1 MPNIIIMI
9 LSLIGRILLG
19 LLALVFLLLLLVLFF
34 PVTYR
39 LRGERSGDKLTVSAK
54 ADWLFGVFRVRYA
67 YPEPGS
73 VTVKLLW
80 KKLLDTSAASGKG
93 KDADQEKKGSDK
105 EQKAGGDSEAEA
117 VPENGGSTEAAG
129 TETGTTGGAAASGVE
144 TDGSKTEASVTETGG
159 SGDAANAASEAGG
172 EGEDTVPA
180 DGFPGK
186 ISKIK
191 YTILKIYGKIKDIW
205 EHLSYYAGVL
215 REDNTVALW
224 KHVRQ
229 RLGKILRAIRPR
241 RINGS
246 LVFGTGAPDTTGYLF
261 GVYGMLSPLLHYG
274 VCVTPDFTQQI
285 LEGNIDISG
294 RITLWTL
301 TWNGL
306 KLFLDKKL
314 RLFIQKMKAGR
325 REAESKA

>member
-9 LSLIGRILLG
+9 LSLTGRILLG

-117 VPENGGSTEAAG
+117 VPENGGSTEAAE
-129 TETGTTGGAAASGVE
+129 TETSTTDGAEAPGVE
-144 TDGSKTEASVTETGG
+144 TDNSRAEAAGAGTGDG
-159 SGDAANAASEAGG
+159 GNEAHDADD
-172 EGEDTVPA
+172 EGADTPA
-180 DGFPGK
+180 DGFLGK

-205 EHLSYYAGVL
+205 GHWSYYAGVL
-215 REDNTVALW
+215 REDNTVVLW

-229 RLGKILRAIRPR
+229 RLGKVLWAIRPR

-261 GVYGMLSPLLHYG
+261 GVYGMLSPLLHYSL
-274 VCVTPDFTQQI
+274 CVTPDFTQQI

>member
-9 LSLIGRILLG
+9 LSLTGRILLG

-39 LRGERSGDKLTVSAK
+39 LRGEHSGAKLTVSAR

-80 KKLLDTSAASGKG
+80 KKLHDTSAVSGKDSG
-93 KDADQEKKGSDK
+93 QEKKDSQ
-105 EQKAGGDSEAEA
+105 EQKADGGGRTDAESG
-117 VPENGGSTEAAG
+117 NGGSAEATGTETSTTDGAEAPGVETDNSKAEAAG
-129 TETGTTGGAAASGVE
+129 TETGDSGNEVHDTDDEGA
-144 TDGSKTEASVTETGG
+144 
-159 SGDAANAASEAGG
+159 
-172 EGEDTVPA
+172 DTPA
-180 DGFPGK
+180 DGFLGK

-205 EHLSYYAGVL
+205 GHWSYYAGVL
-215 REDNTVALW
+215 REDNTVVLW

-229 RLGKILRAIRPR
+229 RLGKVLWAIRPR

-261 GVYGMLSPLLHYG
+261 GVYGMLSPLLHYSL
-274 VCVTPDFTQQI
+274 CVTPDFTQQI

-306 KLFLDKKL
+306 KLLLDKKL
-314 RLFIQKMKAGR
+314 RLFIKKMKAGR

>member
-39 LRGERSGDKLTVSAK
+39 LRGERRGDKLTASARV
-54 ADWLFGVFRVRYA
+54 DWLFGVFRVRYA

-80 KKLLDTSAASGKG
+80 KKLLDTSAVSGK
-93 KDADQEKKGSDK
+93 DSEQEKKDSSQ
-105 EQKAGGDSEAEA
+105 EQKADGGGRTDAES
-117 VPENGGSTEAAG
+117 ENGGSAEATG
-129 TETGTTGGAAASGVE
+129 TETSTTDGAEAPGVE
-144 TDGSKTEASVTETGG
+144 TDNSKAEAAGAGTGD
-159 SGDAANAASEAGG
+159 GDNEAHDADD
-172 EGEDTVPA
+172 EGADTPA
-180 DGFPGK
+180 DGFLGK

-205 EHLSYYAGVL
+205 GHLSYYAGVL

-229 RLGKILRAIRPR
+229 RLGKMLRAIRPR

-274 VCVTPDFTQQI
+274 LCVTPDFTQQI

-294 RITLWTL
+294 HITLWAL

-306 KLFLDKKL
+306 KLLLDKKL
-314 RLFIQKMKAGR
+314 RLFLKRMKAGR
-325 REAESKA
+325 RGAESKA

>member
-34 PVTYR
+34 PITYR
-39 LRGERSGDKLTVSAK
+39 LRGERSEDKLTASAR
-54 ADWLFGVFRVRYA
+54 ADWLFGVIRVRYA
-67 YPEPGS
+67 YPEPGN

-80 KKLLDTSAASGKG
+80 KKLVDTSAASGKG

-117 VPENGGSTEAAG
+117 VPENGGSTEAAETETNTTDGAEAPGVETDDSKAEAAG
-129 TETGTTGGAAASGVE
+129 TETGDSGNETHDADDEGA
-144 TDGSKTEASVTETGG
+144 
-159 SGDAANAASEAGG
+159 
-172 EGEDTVPA
+172 DTPA
-180 DGFPGK
+180 DGFLGK

-205 EHLSYYAGVL
+205 RHLSYYAGVL

-229 RLGKILRAIRPR
+229 RLGKMLRAIRPR

-274 VCVTPDFTQQI
+274 LCVTPDFTQQI
-285 LEGNIDISG
+285 LEGSIDISG
-294 RITLWTL
+294 HITLWAL

-306 KLFLDKKL
+306 KLLLDKKL

-325 REAESKA
+325 RGAESKA

>member
-1 MPNIIIMI
+1 MI

-39 LRGERSGDKLTVSAK
+39 LRGERSEDKLTASAR
-54 ADWLFGVFRVRYA
+54 ADWLFGVIRVRYA
-67 YPEPGS
+67 YPEPGN

-80 KKLLDTSAASGKG
+80 KKLVDTSAASGKG
-93 KDADQEKKGSDK
+93 KGADQEKKGSDK

-117 VPENGGSTEAAG
+117 VPENGGSTEAAEAETNTTDGAEAPGVETDDSKAEAAG
-129 TETGTTGGAAASGVE
+129 TETGDSGNETHDADDEGA
-144 TDGSKTEASVTETGG
+144 
-159 SGDAANAASEAGG
+159 
-172 EGEDTVPA
+172 DTPA
-180 DGFPGK
+180 DGFLGK

-229 RLGKILRAIRPR
+229 RLGKMLRAIRPR

-246 LVFGTGAPDTTGYLF
+246 LIFGTGAPDTTGYLF

-274 VCVTPDFTQQI
+274 LCVTPDFTQQI
-285 LEGNIDISG
+285 LEGSIDISG
-294 RITLWTL
+294 HITLWAL

-306 KLFLDKKL
+306 KLLLDKKL

>member
-1 MPNIIIMI
+1 MI
-9 LSLIGRILLG
+9 LSLTGRILLG

-39 LRGERSGDKLTVSAK
+39 LRGARSGDKLTASAR

-80 KKLLDTSAASGKG
+80 KKLLDTSAVSGK
-93 KDADQEKKGSDK
+93 DSEQEKKDSSQ
-105 EQKAGGDSEAEA
+105 EQKADGGGRTDAESENGDSAE
-117 VPENGGSTEAAG
+117 GTG
-129 TETGTTGGAAASGVE
+129 TETNTTDGAEAPGGE

-205 EHLSYYAGVL
+205 GHWSYYAGVL
-215 REDNTVALW
+215 REDNTVVLW

-229 RLGKILRAIRPR
+229 RLGKVLWAIRPR

-261 GVYGMLSPLLHYG
+261 GVYGMLSPLLHYSL
-274 VCVTPDFTQQI
+274 CVTPDFTQQI

>member
-39 LRGERSGDKLTVSAK
+39 LRGERSEDKLTASAR
-54 ADWLFGVFRVRYA
+54 ADWLFGVIRVRYA
-67 YPEPGS
+67 YPEPGN

-80 KKLLDTSAASGKG
+80 KKLVDTSAASGKG

-117 VPENGGSTEAAG
+117 VPENGGSTEAAEAETNTTDGAEAPGVETDDSKAEAAG
-129 TETGTTGGAAASGVE
+129 TETGDSGNETHDADDEGA
-144 TDGSKTEASVTETGG
+144 
-159 SGDAANAASEAGG
+159 
-172 EGEDTVPA
+172 DTPA
-180 DGFPGK
+180 DGFLGK

-229 RLGKILRAIRPR
+229 RLGKMLRAIRPR

-246 LVFGTGAPDTTGYLF
+246 LIFGTGAPDTTGYLF
-261 GVYGMLSPLLHYG
+261 GVYGMLSPLLHYSL
-274 VCVTPDFTQQI
+274 CVTPDFTQQI
-285 LEGNIDISG
+285 LEGSIDISG
-294 RITLWTL
+294 HITLWAL

-306 KLFLDKKL
+306 KLLLDKKL

-325 REAESKA
+325 RGAESKA

>member
-19 LLALVFLLLLLVLFF
+19 LLVLVFLLLLLVLFF
-34 PVTYR
+34 PITYR
-39 LRGERSGDKLTVSAK
+39 LRGERSEDKLTASAR
-54 ADWLFGVFRVRYA
+54 ADWLFGVIRVRYA
-67 YPEPGS
+67 YPEPGN

-80 KKLLDTSAASGKG
+80 KKLVDTSAASGKG

-117 VPENGGSTEAAG
+117 VPENGGSTEAAETETNTTDGAEAPGVETDDSKAEAAG
-129 TETGTTGGAAASGVE
+129 TETGDSGNETHDADDEGA
-144 TDGSKTEASVTETGG
+144 
-159 SGDAANAASEAGG
+159 
-172 EGEDTVPA
+172 DTPA
-180 DGFPGK
+180 DGFLGK

-205 EHLSYYAGVL
+205 GHLSYYAGVL

-229 RLGKILRAIRPR
+229 RLGKMLRAIRPR

-274 VCVTPDFTQQI
+274 LCVTPDFTQQI
-285 LEGNIDISG
+285 LEGSIDISG

>member
-39 LRGERSGDKLTVSAK
+39 LRGERSEDKLTASAR
-54 ADWLFGVFRVRYA
+54 ADWLFGVIRVRYA
-67 YPEPGS
+67 YPEPGN

-80 KKLLDTSAASGKG
+80 KKLVDTSAASGKG

-117 VPENGGSTEAAG
+117 VPENGGSTEAAEAETNTTDGAEAPGVETDDSKAEAAG
-129 TETGTTGGAAASGVE
+129 TETGDSGNETHDADDEGA
-144 TDGSKTEASVTETGG
+144 
-159 SGDAANAASEAGG
+159 
-172 EGEDTVPA
+172 DTPA
-180 DGFPGK
+180 DGFLGK

-229 RLGKILRAIRPR
+229 RLGKMLRAIRPR

-274 VCVTPDFTQQI
+274 LCVTPDFTQQI
-285 LEGNIDISG
+285 LEGSIDISG
-294 RITLWTL
+294 HITLWAL

-306 KLFLDKKL
+306 KLLLDKKL

-325 REAESKA
+325 RGAESKA

>member
-39 LRGERSGDKLTVSAK
+39 LRGERSGDKLTASARV
-54 ADWLFGVFRVRYA
+54 DWLFGVFRVRYA

-80 KKLLDTSAASGKG
+80 KKLLDTSAVSGK
-93 KDADQEKKGSDK
+93 DSEQEKKDSSQ
-105 EQKAGGDSEAEA
+105 EQKADGGGRTDAESENGDSAEA
-117 VPENGGSTEAAG
+117 TG
-129 TETGTTGGAAASGVE
+129 TETSTTDGAEAPGVE
-144 TDGSKTEASVTETGG
+144 TDNSRAEASGAGTGDG
-159 SGDAANAASEAGG
+159 GNEAHDADD
-172 EGEDTVPA
+172 EGADTPA
-180 DGFPGK
+180 DGFLGK

-205 EHLSYYAGVL
+205 GHLSYYAGVL

-229 RLGKILRAIRPR
+229 RLGKMLRAIRPR

-261 GVYGMLSPLLHYG
+261 GVYGMFSPLLHYG
-274 VCVTPDFTQQI
+274 LCVTPDFTQQI

-294 RITLWTL
+294 HITLWAL

-306 KLFLDKKL
+306 KLLLDKKL
-314 RLFIQKMKAGR
+314 RLFLKRMKAGR
-325 REAESKA
+325 RGAESKA

>member
-1 MPNIIIMI
+1 MI
-9 LSLIGRILLG
+9 LSLTGRILLG

-34 PVTYR
+34 PITYR
-39 LRGERSGDKLTVSAK
+39 LRGERSEDKLTASAR
-54 ADWLFGVFRVRYA
+54 ADWLFGVIRVRYA
-67 YPEPGS
+67 YPEPGN

-117 VPENGGSTEAAG
+117 VPENGGSTEAAETETNTTDGAEAPGVETDDSKAEAAG
-129 TETGTTGGAAASGVE
+129 TETGDSGNETHDADDEGA
-144 TDGSKTEASVTETGG
+144 
-159 SGDAANAASEAGG
+159 
-172 EGEDTVPA
+172 DTPA
-180 DGFPGK
+180 DGFLGK

-205 EHLSYYAGVL
+205 GHWSYYAGVL

-224 KHVRQ
+224 KHVRL
-229 RLGKILRAIRPR
+229 RLGKMLRAIRPR

-274 VCVTPDFTQQI
+274 LCVTPDFTQQI
-285 LEGNIDISG
+285 LEGSIDISG

>member
-1 MPNIIIMI
+1 MI

-39 LRGERSGDKLTVSAK
+39 LRGERSEDKLTASAR
-54 ADWLFGVFRVRYA
+54 ADWLFGVIRVRYA
-67 YPEPGS
+67 YPEPGN

-80 KKLLDTSAASGKG
+80 KKLVDTSAASGKG

-117 VPENGGSTEAAG
+117 VPENGGSTEAAEAETNTTDGAEAPGVETDDSKAEAAG
-129 TETGTTGGAAASGVE
+129 TETGDSGNETHDADDEGA
-144 TDGSKTEASVTETGG
+144 
-159 SGDAANAASEAGG
+159 
-172 EGEDTVPA
+172 DTPA
-180 DGFPGK
+180 DGFLGK

-229 RLGKILRAIRPR
+229 RLGKMLRAIRPR

-246 LVFGTGAPDTTGYLF
+246 LIFGTGAPDTTGYLF

-274 VCVTPDFTQQI
+274 LCVTPDFTQQI
-285 LEGNIDISG
+285 LEGSIDISG
-294 RITLWTL
+294 HITLWAL

-306 KLFLDKKL
+306 KLLLDKKL

>member
-39 LRGERSGDKLTVSAK
+39 LRGERSEDKLTASAR
-54 ADWLFGVFRVRYA
+54 ADWLFGVIRVRYA
-67 YPEPGS
+67 YPEPGN

-80 KKLLDTSAASGKG
+80 KKLVDTSAASGKG

-117 VPENGGSTEAAG
+117 VPENGGSTEAAEAETNTTDGAEAPGVETDDSKAEAAG
-129 TETGTTGGAAASGVE
+129 TETGDSGNETHDADDEGA
-144 TDGSKTEASVTETGG
+144 
-159 SGDAANAASEAGG
+159 
-172 EGEDTVPA
+172 DTPA
-180 DGFPGK
+180 DGFLGK

-229 RLGKILRAIRPR
+229 RLGKMLRAIRPR

-246 LVFGTGAPDTTGYLF
+246 LIFGTGAPDTTGYLF

-274 VCVTPDFTQQI
+274 LCVTPDFTQQI
-285 LEGNIDISG
+285 LEGSIDISG
-294 RITLWTL
+294 HITLWAL

-325 REAESKA
+325 RGAESKA

>member
-34 PVTYR
+34 PITYR
-39 LRGERSGDKLTVSAK
+39 LRGERSEDKLTASAR
-54 ADWLFGVFRVRYA
+54 ADWLFGVIRVRYA
-67 YPEPGS
+67 YPEPGN

-80 KKLLDTSAASGKG
+80 KKLVDTSAASGKG

-117 VPENGGSTEAAG
+117 VPENGGSTEAAETETNTTDGAEAPGVETDDSKAEAAG
-129 TETGTTGGAAASGVE
+129 TETGDSGNETHDADDEGA
-144 TDGSKTEASVTETGG
+144 
-159 SGDAANAASEAGG
+159 
-172 EGEDTVPA
+172 DTPA
-180 DGFPGK
+180 DGFLGK

-205 EHLSYYAGVL
+205 GHLSYYAGVL

-229 RLGKILRAIRPR
+229 RLGKMLRAIRPR

-274 VCVTPDFTQQI
+274 LCVTPDFTQQI
-285 LEGNIDISG
+285 LEGSIDISG
-294 RITLWTL
+294 HITLWAL

-306 KLFLDKKL
+306 KLLLDKKL

>member
-39 LRGERSGDKLTVSAK
+39 LRGERSGDKLTASARV
-54 ADWLFGVFRVRYA
+54 DWLFGVFRVRYA

-73 VTVKLLW
+73 VTVNLLW
-80 KKLLDTSAASGKG
+80 KKLLDTSAVSGK
-93 KDADQEKKGSDK
+93 DSEQEKKDSQ
-105 EQKAGGDSEAEA
+105 EQKADGGGRTDAESENGDSAE
-117 VPENGGSTEAAG
+117 GTG
-129 TETGTTGGAAASGVE
+129 TETSTTDGAEAPGVE
-144 TDGSKTEASVTETGG
+144 TDNSRAEAAGAGTGDG
-159 SGDAANAASEAGG
+159 GNEAHDADD
-172 EGEDTVPA
+172 EGADTPA
-180 DGFPGK
+180 DGFLGK

-205 EHLSYYAGVL
+205 GHWSYYAGVL
-215 REDNTVALW
+215 REDNTVVLW

-229 RLGKILRAIRPR
+229 RLGKVLWAIRPR

-261 GVYGMLSPLLHYG
+261 GVYGMLSPLLHYSL
-274 VCVTPDFTQQI
+274 CVTPDFTQQI

>member
-34 PVTYR
+34 PITYR
-39 LRGERSGDKLTVSAK
+39 LRGERSEDKLTASAR
-54 ADWLFGVFRVRYA
+54 ADWLFGVIRVRYA
-67 YPEPGS
+67 YPEPGN

-80 KKLLDTSAASGKG
+80 KKLVDTSAASGKG

-117 VPENGGSTEAAG
+117 VPENGGSTEAAEAETNTTDGAEAPGVETDDSKAEAAG
-129 TETGTTGGAAASGVE
+129 TETGDSGNETHDADDEGA
-144 TDGSKTEASVTETGG
+144 
-159 SGDAANAASEAGG
+159 
-172 EGEDTVPA
+172 DTPA
-180 DGFPGK
+180 DGFLGK

-205 EHLSYYAGVL
+205 GHLSYYAGVL

-229 RLGKILRAIRPR
+229 RLGKMLRAIRPR

-274 VCVTPDFTQQI
+274 LCVTPDFTQQI
-285 LEGNIDISG
+285 LEGSIDISG

>member
-9 LSLIGRILLG
+9 LSLTGRILLG

-34 PVTYR
+34 PITYR
-39 LRGERSGDKLTVSAK
+39 LRGERSEDKLTASAR
-54 ADWLFGVFRVRYA
+54 ADWLFGVIRVRYA
-67 YPEPGS
+67 YPEPGN

-80 KKLLDTSAASGKG
+80 KKLVDTSAASGKG

-117 VPENGGSTEAAG
+117 VPENGGSTEAAETETNTTDGAEAPGVETDDSKAEAAG
-129 TETGTTGGAAASGVE
+129 TETGDSGNE
-144 TDGSKTEASVTETGG
+144 TH
-159 SGDAANAASEAGG
+159 DADD
-172 EGEDTVPA
+172 EGTDTPA
-180 DGFPGK
+180 DGFLGK

-205 EHLSYYAGVL
+205 GHWSYYAGVL

-224 KHVRQ
+224 KHVRL
-229 RLGKILRAIRPR
+229 RLGKMLRAIRPR
-241 RINGS
+241 RIDGS

-261 GVYGMLSPLLHYG
+261 GVYGMLSPLLHYSL
-274 VCVTPDFTQQI
+274 CVTPDFTQQI

-325 REAESKA
+325 REAENKA

>member
-80 KKLLDTSAASGKG
+80 KKLLDTSAAAG
-93 KDADQEKKGSDK
+93 KDSEQEKKDSSK

-117 VPENGGSTEAAG
+117 VPENGGSTEAAE
-129 TETGTTGGAAASGVE
+129 TETGTTDGAEAPGVE
-144 TDGSKTEASVTETGG
+144 TDDSKAEAAGTETGD
-159 SGDAANAASEAGG
+159 SGNETHDADD
-172 EGEDTVPA
+172 EGADTPA
-180 DGFPGK
+180 DGSLGK

-294 RITLWTL
+294 HITLWAL

-306 KLFLDKKL
+306 KLLLDKKL
-314 RLFIQKMKAGR
+314 RLFLKRMKAGR

>member
-9 LSLIGRILLG
+9 LSLTGRILLG
-19 LLALVFLLLLLVLFF
+19 LLALVFLLLLFVLFF

-39 LRGERSGDKLTVSAK
+39 LRGARSGDKFTASAR

-67 YPEPGS
+67 YPEPGN

-80 KKLLDTSAASGKG
+80 KKLVDTSAASGKG

-117 VPENGGSTEAAG
+117 VPENGGSTEAAE
-129 TETGTTGGAAASGVE
+129 TETSTTDGAEAPGVE
-144 TDGSKTEASVTETGG
+144 TDNSRAEAAGAGTGDG
-159 SGDAANAASEAGG
+159 GNEAHDADD
-172 EGEDTVPA
+172 EGADTPA
-180 DGFPGK
+180 DGFLGK

-205 EHLSYYAGVL
+205 GHWSYYAGVL
-215 REDNTVALW
+215 REDNTVVLW

-229 RLGKILRAIRPR
+229 RLGKVLWAIRPR

-261 GVYGMLSPLLHYG
+261 GVYGMLSPLLHYSL
-274 VCVTPDFTQQI
+274 CVTPDFTQQI

>member
-19 LLALVFLLLLLVLFF
+19 LLALVLLLLLLVLFF
-34 PVTYR
+34 PITYR
-39 LRGERSGDKLTVSAK
+39 LKGERSGDKLTASAR
-54 ADWLFGVFRVRYA
+54 ADWLFGVFRIRYA
-67 YPEPGS
+67 YPEPGN

-80 KKLLDTSAASGKG
+80 KKLLDTSAVSGKDTG
-93 KDADQEKKGSDK
+93 QEKKDSSE
-105 EQKAGGDSEAEA
+105 EQKADGGGTDAE
-117 VPENGGSTEAAG
+117 PENGDDAEAAG
-129 TETGTTGGAAASGVE
+129 TENGTTDGAEASGAE
-144 TDGSKTEASVTETGG
+144 TDGSKTEAAVTETGG
-159 SGDAANAASEAGG
+159 NAPNAASETADKGG
-172 EGEDTVPA
+172 DTSA
-180 DGFPGK
+180 DGFLGK
-186 ISKIK
+186 IGKIK

-294 RITLWTL
+294 HITLWAL

-306 KLFLDKKL
+306 KLLLDKKL
-314 RLFIQKMKAGR
+314 RLFLKRMKAGR

>member
-39 LRGERSGDKLTVSAK
+39 LRGERSEDKLTASAR
-54 ADWLFGVFRVRYA
+54 ADWLFGVIRVRYA
-67 YPEPGS
+67 YPEPGN

-80 KKLLDTSAASGKG
+80 KKLVDTSAASGKG

-105 EQKAGGDSEAEA
+105 EQKVGGDSEAEA
-117 VPENGGSTEAAG
+117 VPENGGSTEAAEAETNTTDGAEAPGVETDDSKAEAAG
-129 TETGTTGGAAASGVE
+129 TETGDSGNETHDADDEGA
-144 TDGSKTEASVTETGG
+144 
-159 SGDAANAASEAGG
+159 
-172 EGEDTVPA
+172 DTPA
-180 DGFPGK
+180 DGFLGK

-229 RLGKILRAIRPR
+229 RLGKMLRAIRPR

-246 LVFGTGAPDTTGYLF
+246 LIFGTGAPDTTGYLF

-274 VCVTPDFTQQI
+274 LCVTPDFTQQI
-285 LEGNIDISG
+285 LEGSIDISG
-294 RITLWTL
+294 HITLWAL

-306 KLFLDKKL
+306 KLLLDKKL

-325 REAESKA
+325 RGAESKA

>member
-1 MPNIIIMI
+1 MI
-9 LSLIGRILLG
+9 LSLTGRILLG

-117 VPENGGSTEAAG
+117 VPENGGSTEAAE
-129 TETGTTGGAAASGVE
+129 TETSTTDGAEAPGVE
-144 TDGSKTEASVTETGG
+144 TDNSRAEAAGAGTGDG
-159 SGDAANAASEAGG
+159 GNEAHDADD
-172 EGEDTVPA
+172 EGADTPA
-180 DGFPGK
+180 DGFLGK

-205 EHLSYYAGVL
+205 GHWSYYAGVL
-215 REDNTVALW
+215 REDNTVVLW

-229 RLGKILRAIRPR
+229 RLGKVLWAIRPR

-261 GVYGMLSPLLHYG
+261 GVYGMLSPLLHYSL
-274 VCVTPDFTQQI
+274 CVTPDFTQQI

>member
-80 KKLLDTSAASGKG
+80 KKLLDTSAAAG
-93 KDADQEKKGSDK
+93 KDSEQEKKDSSK
-105 EQKAGGDSEAEA
+105 EQKADSGGKIEVE
-117 VPENGGSTEAAG
+117 PENGDSIEAAG
-129 TETGTTGGAAASGVE
+129 TETGTTGGAEASGGE

-205 EHLSYYAGVL
+205 KHLSYYAGVL

-229 RLGKILRAIRPR
+229 RLGKVLWAIRPR

-261 GVYGMLSPLLHYG
+261 GVYGMLSPLLHYSL
-274 VCVTPDFTQQI
+274 CVTPDFTQQI

>member
-67 YPEPGS
+67 YPEPGN

-80 KKLLDTSAASGKG
+80 KKLVDTSAASGKG

-117 VPENGGSTEAAG
+117 VPENGGSTEAAE
-129 TETGTTGGAAASGVE
+129 TETNTTDGAEAPGGE
-144 TDGSKTEASVTETGG
+144 TDGSS
-159 SGDAANAASEAGG
+159 DAANAASEAGG

-261 GVYGMLSPLLHYG
+261 GVYGMLSPLLHYSL
-274 VCVTPDFTQQI
+274 CVTPDFTQQI

>member
-1 MPNIIIMI
+1 MI

-39 LRGERSGDKLTVSAK
+39 LRGERSEDKLTASAR
-54 ADWLFGVFRVRYA
+54 ADWLFGVIRVRYA
-67 YPEPGS
+67 YPEPGN

-80 KKLLDTSAASGKG
+80 KKLVDTSAASGKG

-117 VPENGGSTEAAG
+117 VPENGGSTEAAEAETNTTDGAEAPGVETDDSKAEAAG
-129 TETGTTGGAAASGVE
+129 TETGDSGNETHDADDEGA
-144 TDGSKTEASVTETGG
+144 
-159 SGDAANAASEAGG
+159 
-172 EGEDTVPA
+172 DTPA
-180 DGFPGK
+180 DGFLGK

-229 RLGKILRAIRPR
+229 RLGKMLRAIRPR

-246 LVFGTGAPDTTGYLF
+246 LIFGTGAPDTTGYLF

-274 VCVTPDFTQQI
+274 LCVTPDFTQQI
-285 LEGNIDISG
+285 LEGSIDISG
-294 RITLWTL
+294 HITLWAL

-306 KLFLDKKL
+306 KLLLDKKL

-325 REAESKA
+325 RGAESKA

>member
-9 LSLIGRILLG
+9 LSLTGRILLG

-80 KKLLDTSAASGKG
+80 KKLLDTSAAAG
-93 KDADQEKKGSDK
+93 KDSEQEKKDSSK
-105 EQKAGGDSEAEA
+105 EQKADSGGKIEVE
-117 VPENGGSTEAAG
+117 PENGDSIEAAG
-129 TETGTTGGAAASGVE
+129 TETGTTDGAEAPGVE
-144 TDGSKTEASVTETGG
+144 TDSSKPGNAGMGTGDSGNEAH
-159 SGDAANAASEAGG
+159 DADD
-172 EGEDTVPA
+172 EGADTPA
-180 DGFPGK
+180 DGFLGK

-205 EHLSYYAGVL
+205 GHWSYYAGVL
-215 REDNTVALW
+215 REDNTVVLW

-229 RLGKILRAIRPR
+229 RLGKVLWAIRPR

-261 GVYGMLSPLLHYG
+261 GVYGMLSPLLHYSL
-274 VCVTPDFTQQI
+274 CVTPDFTQQI

>member
-39 LRGERSGDKLTVSAK
+39 LRGERSEDKLTASAR
-54 ADWLFGVFRVRYA
+54 ADWLFGVIRVRYA
-67 YPEPGS
+67 YPEPGN

-80 KKLLDTSAASGKG
+80 KKLVDTSAASGKG

-117 VPENGGSTEAAG
+117 VPENGGSTEAAEAETNTTDGAEAPGVETDDSKAEAAG
-129 TETGTTGGAAASGVE
+129 TETGDSGNETHDADDEGA
-144 TDGSKTEASVTETGG
+144 
-159 SGDAANAASEAGG
+159 
-172 EGEDTVPA
+172 DTPA
-180 DGFPGK
+180 DGFLGK

-229 RLGKILRAIRPR
+229 RLGKMLRAIRPR

-246 LVFGTGAPDTTGYLF
+246 LIFGTGAPDTTGYLF

-274 VCVTPDFTQQI
+274 LCVTPDFTQQI
-285 LEGNIDISG
+285 LEGSIDISG
-294 RITLWTL
+294 HITLWAL

-306 KLFLDKKL
+306 KLLLDKKL

-325 REAESKA
+325 RGAESKA

>member
-9 LSLIGRILLG
+9 LSLTGRILLG
-19 LLALVFLLLLLVLFF
+19 LLALVFLLLLLILFF

-39 LRGERSGDKLTVSAK
+39 LRGERREDRLTVSAR
-54 ADWLFGVFRVRYA
+54 ADWLFGILRVRYS

-80 KKLLDTSAASGKG
+80 KKLIDRSAGAVKNTDRKTKDSGAEAPDTGSDSRGGAEASGM
-93 KDADQEKKGSDK
+93 E
-105 EQKAGGDSEAEA
+105 AGDRDG
-117 VPENGGSTEAAG
+117 TEAAG
-129 TETGTTGGAAASGVE
+129 TETGSTSDAFSVPPDA
-144 TDGSKTEASVTETGG
+144 DGK
-159 SGDAANAASEAGG
+159 SEDTPAGG
-172 EGEDTVPA
+172 
-180 DGFPGK
+180 FLGK

-205 EHLSYYAGVL
+205 EHLSYYAGVF

-224 KHVRQ
+224 KHVRL
-229 RLGKILRAIRPR
+229 RLGKLLRAMRPR
-241 RINGS
+241 RMNGS

-261 GVYGMLSPLLHYG
+261 GMYGMLSPSLNYD
-274 VCVTPDFTQQI
+274 VCVTPDFTRKI

-294 RITLWTL
+294 YFTIWVL
-301 TWNGL
+301 TWNVL
-306 KLFLDKKL
+306 KLLLDKKL
-314 RLFIQKMKAGR
+314 RLFIKRMKAGR